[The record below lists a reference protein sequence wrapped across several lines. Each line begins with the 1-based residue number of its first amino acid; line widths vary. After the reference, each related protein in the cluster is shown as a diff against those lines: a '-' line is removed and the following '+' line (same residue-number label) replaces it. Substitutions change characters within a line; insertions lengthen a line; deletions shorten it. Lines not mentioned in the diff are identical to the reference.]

1 MLILNQTNQPILNV
15 LPFVFELVG
24 VYCFPWKI
32 YPRQYFIWAC
42 QISVEF
48 ACPQILSLP
57 MGWKIWLDWP
67 GLTVA
72 KLLTPSPCHR
82 NSLSSYLYPLPNFYA
97 LQLKTPF
104 WINITICCKFLRN
117 LKKSKHDIC
126 SLILAW
132 LFVVK
137 KNILEITHFILL
149 HLLAPLRLNP
159 DMILLQM
166 VIIRSLR
173 KGHHRFLWFE
183 DPLT

>member
-1 MLILNQTNQPILNV
+1 MLNLEINFSSDINSGLLFITWKHSTPHLILTFSQFISNAHFCSHNCLFCQIEVLILNHTNQPILNV

-117 LKKSKHDIC
+117 LKKK
-126 SLILAW
+126 
-132 LFVVK
+132 
-137 KNILEITHFILL
+137 
-149 HLLAPLRLNP
+149 
-159 DMILLQM
+159 
-166 VIIRSLR
+166 
-173 KGHHRFLWFE
+173 
-183 DPLT
+183 